1 MISSMM
7 IIINLLYG
15 LYSDC
20 DNVALIEYVVLIRY
34 KLSGITKLEYSFLDV
49 LIR

>member
-7 IIINLLYG
+7 IIIILLYG

-20 DNVALIEYVVLIRY
+20 YDVALIEYVVLIRY
-34 KLSGITKLEYSFLDV
+34 KLSGITKLDYSFLED

>member
-34 KLSGITKLEYSFLDV
+34 KLSGITKLDDFFLDV